1 MSSSDMETGG
11 RSFGKELTERPR
23 AVAQAALS
31 PVRYED
37 RPLPQAGMDRLQAD
51 AQKNGFIAGVAACFV
66 SSGAVFMANA
76 LSPRFRRSLGVSGK
90 AALVVTPTAGAF
102 FLNSLL
108 TVDNAIKDP
117 AEYHQRPSAAAM
129 EQPGAPKQSSL
140 AFWQTACNTIYQHPF
155 KTIIGIASPIYG
167 ALFYRESTA
176 EATKNMLLSQR
187 LIHTRVYGQMVAV
200 LSTVGVMSFCKVME
214 DNGEYRLVDGVVTR
228 SKQKANPYRAF
239 YEEDGG
245 MALSGHRK
253 PGAPPEPSGKVRSTV
268 ADDKAMLADMERR
281 RQEREAREE
290 KEFYANQSSEANL
303 LVPLLYAPLL
313 PMLRIGLRNRV
324 SPERLTQITA
334 GVIGVALVHAGTI
347 MFSDSSV
354 AMRK

>member
-1 MSSSDMETGG
+1 MSSAEMETGG

-31 PVRYED
+31 PVRYAD
-37 RPLPQAGMDRLQAD
+37 RPLPQEGVDRLQAD
-51 AQKNGFIAGVAACFV
+51 AQKNGFIAGVAACFA

-76 LSPRFRRSLGVSGK
+76 LSPRFRGALGVSGK
-90 AALVVTPTAGAF
+90 AALVATPTAGAF

-117 AEYHQRPSAAAM
+117 AGYQRNASVAAV
-129 EQPGAPKQSSL
+129 EQADAPKQSSL
-140 AFWQTACNTIYQHPF
+140 ALWQTACNTVYQHPF

-176 EATKNMLLSQR
+176 EATRNMLLSQR

-200 LSTVGVMSFCKVME
+200 LSTIGVMSFVQYME
-214 DNGEYRLVDGVVTR
+214 ENGEYRLDNGVVTR
-228 SKQKANPYRAF
+228 SKEKANPYRAF
-239 YEEDGG
+239 YEDGG
-245 MALSGHRK
+245 AEAASRRQPGG
-253 PGAPPEPSGKVRSTV
+253 PGASARGGSKV
-268 ADDKAMLADMERR
+268 DEDKAMLADMEHR
-281 RQEREAREE
+281 RQAQEAKAEE
-290 KEFYANQSSEANL
+290 EFYSNESSAANL

-324 SPERLTQITA
+324 SPERLTHITA
-334 GVIGVALVHAGTI
+334 GVIGVALAHAGSI